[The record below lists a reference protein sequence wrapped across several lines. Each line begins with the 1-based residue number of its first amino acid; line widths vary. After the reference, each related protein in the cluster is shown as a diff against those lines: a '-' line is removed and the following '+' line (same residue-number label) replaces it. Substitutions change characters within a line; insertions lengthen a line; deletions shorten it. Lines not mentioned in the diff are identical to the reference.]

1 MTLAFSWATNTNYST
16 GPDNGT
22 ATKVDPASTANGFV
36 NGTIAAAQ
44 HLNFL
49 FDAVGD
55 QIVQA
60 VDGIGGGTYNLGANL
75 TFQSTGEVRFANVA
89 RITSGGSFVAD
100 GSCTFNQTTSF
111 NANILVATIAD
122 SDALLIDDDAN
133 SFRLTLTPQS
143 IQPDTGGADPSW
155 LPGLS
160 GVAFAGT
167 TTGWYQTDV
176 NAAFCIVFP
185 LNLPVGDDIV
195 TVTAQVDGSFAGVG
209 HSVIP
214 ASGELPVLALVR
226 VSGTGVATVVARR
239 EDQSANVAAYNA
251 QHTIT
256 LASGALD
263 DGTLPHTVLAT
274 DAYYVVLHGATGAN
288 AEADKFGVNSVSG
301 TCVAR
306 SYRSALMTY

>member
-1 MTLAFSWATNTNYST
+1 MTLSFSWATNTNYST

-22 ATKVDPASTANGFV
+22 PTKIDPSSTANGFV

-44 HLNFL
+44 HINFL

-89 RITSGGSFVAD
+89 RITSGGSFIAD
-100 GSCTFNQTTSF
+100 GSCTFNQTCSF
-111 NANILVATIAD
+111 NANVLVATIAD
-122 SDALLIDDDAN
+122 SDVLLIDDDAN
-133 SFRLTLTPQS
+133 SFRLTMTPQS
-143 IQPDTGGADPSW
+143 IQPDTGGTDPSW

-160 GVAFAGT
+160 GTAFAGT

-195 TVTAQVDGSFAGVG
+195 TVTAQVDGAFAGVG
-209 HSVIP
+209 HAAKP
-214 ASGELPVLALVR
+214 AGADLPTLALVR
-226 VSGTGVATVVARR
+226 VSSTGVATIVARR
-239 EDQSANVAAYNA
+239 ADQSVDVTAYNT

-263 DGTLPHTVLAT
+263 AGTLPHTVLST
-274 DAYYVVLHGATGAN
+274 DTYYVVLHGETGAN

-301 TCVAR
+301 TCTAR
-306 SYRSALMTY
+306 SYRSALMVY